1 MADPAPLLERAVGTT
16 PKVVSITPEQES
28 KWTETR
34 AALLW
39 GCPMFSHLL
48 YSMMNPGQTH
58 MIATFT
64 PDVPK
69 AATDGVHL
77 LLNPETFFKHP
88 LGERVFIVAHEIMH
102 CVWAHCETMH
112 GYQKSGKVAFADGST
127 LPFDPQQWNIATD
140 LVINDLLIESQV
152 GTFNSEWLHDRNV
165 ATFQDSAVDIYR
177 KIYDPN
183 RGGGGKRGNGNGP
196 PIKGSGFDEL
206 LKPGSGSGKDPTQ
219 ASQDRDDTKWKTEVA
234 AGLASAK
241 AQGKLPAGLERI
253 FGDILEPTVSW
264 QDLIR
269 AFFARK
275 VGGGAFDWLKPDRRF
290 IVRDIYTPARS
301 GHGCGTVA
309 VAIDTSG
316 SIGQRELDQFFGELR
331 GIIEEARPER
341 VLVMWCDAEVH
352 KVDEIY
358 DVSDIGG
365 LKPHGGGGTD
375 FRPVFDWLADNNIVP
390 DALVYLTDGMGSFPN
405 RAPQYPVLWGDI
417 MQHVRYPF
425 GDVVH
430 IPLKS

>member
-1 MADPAPLLERAVGTT
+1 MADTAPMFERAQSST
-16 PKVVSITPEQES
+16 PKVVTLTNEQES

-48 YSMMNPGQTH
+48 YSMMNPGQSQLV
-58 MIATFT
+58 ATFT
-64 PDVPK
+64 PDVPI
-69 AATDGVHL
+69 AATDGVNL
-77 LLNPETFFKHP
+77 MINPDKFFKYS

-102 CVWAHCETMH
+102 CVWAHCETML
-112 GYQKSGKVAFADGST
+112 GYQRAKKLSYPDGKS
-127 LPFDPQQWNIATD
+127 LPFDPKQWNIATD
-140 LVINDLLIESQV
+140 LVINDLLIESQI
-152 GTFNSEWLHDRNV
+152 GTFNNEWLHDRSV
-165 ATFQDSAVDIYR
+165 ATYQDSAVDVYR

-183 RGGGGKRGNGNGP
+183 GGGGKCK
-196 PIKGSGFDEL
+196 KGQGFDEL
-206 LKPGSGSGKDPTQ
+206 KQPGTGAGKDPTKAAQ
-219 ASQDRDDTKWKTEVA
+219 ERDDTKWKTEVA

-253 FGDILEPTVSW
+253 FGEILEPAVSW

-275 VGGGAFDWLKPDRRF
+275 VGGGAFDWLRPDRRF
-290 IVRDIYTPARS
+290 MVRDIYTPARS

-316 SIGQRELDQFFGELR
+316 SIGQPELDRFFGELR
-331 GIIEEARPER
+331 GIIEEAKPQR
-341 VLVMWCDAEVH
+341 VLVMWCDARVH
-352 KVDEIY
+352 KVDEIF

-375 FRPVFDWLADNNIVP
+375 FRPVFDWLADNNVVP
-390 DALVYLTDGMGSFPN
+390 DALVYLTDGLGAFPD

-417 MQHVRYPF
+417 MNAARYPF
-425 GDVVH
+425 GDVVS
-430 IPLKS
+430 IPLKQ

>member
-1 MADPAPLLERAVGTT
+1 MTEPAPLFERARSTT
-16 PKVVSITPEQES
+16 PTVIKIAPDQES

-48 YSMMNPGQTH
+48 YSMMNPGQSQL
-58 MIATFT
+58 IATFT
-64 PDVPK
+64 PDVPI
-69 AATDGVHL
+69 AATDGVNL
-77 LLNPETFFKHP
+77 MINPETFFKYT
-88 LGERVFIVAHEIMH
+88 LGERIFIVAHEIMH
-102 CVWAHCETMH
+102 CVWAHCETML
-112 GYQKSGKVAFADGST
+112 GYQKTKKITYPDGKT

-140 LVINDLLIESQV
+140 LVINDLLIESQI
-152 GTFNSEWLHDRNV
+152 GSFNNDWLHDRSI
-165 ATFQDSAVDIYR
+165 ATYTDSAVDVYR
-177 KIYDPN
+177 KIYDPKGGGK
-183 RGGGGKRGNGNGP
+183 GGGGKGP
-196 PIKGSGFDEL
+196 KGKGFDQL
-206 LKPGSGSGKDPTQ
+206 LEPGTGSGKDATQ
-219 ASQDRDDTKWKTEVA
+219 AAQARDETKWKTEVA

-241 AQGKLPAGLERI
+241 AQGKLPAGLDRI
-253 FGDILEPTVSW
+253 FGDILEPSVSW

-275 VGGGAFDWLKPDRRF
+275 VGGGAFDWLRPDRRF
-290 IVRDIYTPARS
+290 MVRDIYTPARS

-331 GIIEEARPER
+331 GIIEEARPQR
-341 VLVMWCDAEVH
+341 VLVMWCDAQVH
-352 KVDEIY
+352 KVDEIF

-375 FRPVFDWLADNNIVP
+375 FRPVFDWLDDNNIVP
-390 DALVYLTDGMGSFPN
+390 DALVYLTDGFGSFPQ

-417 MQHVRYPF
+417 MQQVRYPF

-430 IPLKS
+430 IPLKQ